1 MITSSSIYNE
11 IVSNVMSKFDFPVF
25 MNNNRASSAVST
37 QTTGESFSN
46 ILNEFVEN
54 DVSDGELS
62 ASITNAINEA
72 SRKYDIDPN
81 LIKAVIR
88 QESNFNASVTSS
100 AGAQGL
106 MQLMPKT
113 AASLGVSDSFNIEQN
128 IDGGSK
134 YLDQLL
140 DRYNNNEELALA
152 AYNAGPSTVDKY
164 SGIPPYVETEN
175 YVDKVLSY
183 KQKYMAEQY
192 SNNK

>member
-11 IVSNVMSKFDFPVF
+11 IVSNVMSQFDFPVF
-25 MNNNRASSAVST
+25 MNRSKASNIDST
-37 QTTGESFSN
+37 QTTGETFDN
-46 ILNEFVEN
+46 VLNEFISN

-62 ASITNAINEA
+62 TSITKAINEA
-72 SRKYDIDPN
+72 SQKYDIDPN
-81 LIKAVIR
+81 LIRAVIR
-88 QESNFNASVTSS
+88 QESNFNASATSS
-100 AGAQGL
+100 AGAEGL

-164 SGIPPYVETEN
+164 SGIPPYKETEN

-192 SNNK
+192 SSNK